1 MTTFKNQGIVIHEDI
16 SDVGISLTKDI
27 SLESL
32 QAAVGGYIEPV
43 VQHRFADVTV
53 YVNEEGSMKNL
64 PPNTAATI
72 IFEYP
77 LVGNVV
83 MVADNDEMNKEF
95 EHEADEDDNAR
106 VPYLHPLGTL
116 AKLDDEADVLSPLD
130 DMMDR
135 HRKRLESENEEP
147 PRFYERLDNY
157 DPAGH

>member
-1 MTTFKNQGIVIHEDI
+1 
-16 SDVGISLTKDI
+16 
-27 SLESL
+27 
-32 QAAVGGYIEPV
+32 
-43 VQHRFADVTV
+43 
-53 YVNEEGSMKNL
+53 
-64 PPNTAATI
+64 
-72 IFEYP
+72 
-77 LVGNVV
+77 

-135 HRKRLESENEEP
+135 HRKRLESEDEEP